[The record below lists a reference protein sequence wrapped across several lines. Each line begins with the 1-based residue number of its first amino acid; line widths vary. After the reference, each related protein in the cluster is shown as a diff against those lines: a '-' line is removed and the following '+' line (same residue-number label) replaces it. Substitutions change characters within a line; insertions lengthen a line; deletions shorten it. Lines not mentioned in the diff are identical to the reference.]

1 VRLIRFAAGLLA
13 VAAVVALTPS
23 AALAHSALLGTDPA
37 DGAVVTAPIGEV
49 VLTFNEVV
57 HQQFSTIAVT
67 GPGGA
72 TYNNGSLHVIDTKVH
87 QPVWPLHSGTYRVAW
102 RVISADGHP
111 VSGEF
116 GFQVT
121 LPPSLEPTADPP
133 TPVPQDPQA
142 GSGQAVWVWWLAGGI
157 LFVTLAVVLV
167 LVGRRRV
174 THDDE

>member
-1 VRLIRFAAGLLA
+1 MHVTRLAAGLVVA
-13 VAAVVALTPS
+13 VAVVVLTP
-23 AALAHSALLGTDPA
+23 AQALAHSALLGTDPA

-49 VLTFNEVV
+49 VLTFNELV
-57 HQQFSTIAVT
+57 HQQFSTIVVT

-72 TYNNGSLHVIDTKVH
+72 SYGDGPLQVIDTKVH

-133 TPVPQDPQA
+133 SPAPAGPA
-142 GSGQAVWVWWLAGGI
+142 RGSGVGVWVWWLAGGV
-157 LFVTLAVVLV
+157 LAAVVGVALLV
-167 LVGRRRV
+167 VGRRRV
-174 THDDE
+174 TDGE